1 MICYGCYRQLWGA
14 PVTVKVARFTVTP
27 ATVKVDRFTVC
38 YCRQCI
44 ERCQQVGQWCDLHG
58 PTLGVCDECEIDPRP
73 DTLGRPTMADPRLKK
88 RTPKEAL
95 AYADGVQAG
104 LRIAAE
110 AIEKAA
116 KLQTI
121 ARNML
126 AEGLP
131 PETKW
136 SSDG

>member
-1 MICYGCYRQLWGA
+1 MS
-14 PVTVKVARFTVTP
+14 
-27 ATVKVDRFTVC
+27 
-38 YCRQCI
+38 
-44 ERCQQVGQWCDLHG
+44 
-58 PTLGVCDECEIDPRP
+58 DPRP
-73 DTLGRPTMADPRLKK
+73 RLK
-88 RTPKEAL
+88 RRSPKEAL

-104 LRIAAE
+104 LRMAAE

-116 KLQTI
+116 KLHAI

-136 SSDG
+136 SSDD